1 MDADPPLALRMCLR
15 PPNPKNF
22 SDLWIVLNMCKW
34 DLGKVRAHG
43 TVQPATLAR
52 PLTAVPAG
60 CCR

>member
-1 MDADPPLALRMCLR
+1 MCLR

-34 DLGKVRAHG
+34 DLGKVRARG
-43 TVQPATLAR
+43 TVQPAILAR
-52 PLTAVPAG
+52 PLTAVRAG